1 MPIIFQY
8 ILDLLQ
14 ILILAIPIYFLLKFL
29 RPRKGYR
36 MLIGMLVVIVLLGL
50 IARLFGMSEISWILE
65 HAVSLL
71 PLALVIIFQQDLRL
85 GLAEI
90 AGRRGGQLKAS
101 NDEAKEELLRAIQT
115 LMNRKIGALI
125 AIERNVQ
132 LDEFIG
138 TTGVKLDCAIHNDL
152 IVSLFFPNSPLHD
165 GGMIIRN
172 GRISAA
178 SCVFPVSSTVQVG
191 RRFGTRHRA
200 GIGLSE
206 YSDALIII
214 VSEELGILSVA
225 YNGQI
230 FRGLKIAE
238 LKTLLDVVSQQS
250 SKVGETISNM
260 GSQKEIDMAAESP
273 RNVVREKDL
282 LADAIQKLD
291 KEIR

>member
-1 MPIIFQY
+1 MPSFIQS
-8 ILDLLQ
+8 ILDILQ
-14 ILILAIPIYFLLKFL
+14 IIILAIPIYFLLKFL

-36 MLIGMLVVIVLLGL
+36 MLIGMLIVFILLGL
-50 IARLFGMSEISWILE
+50 ISRLFDLSELSWVLE
-65 HAVSLL
+65 HAISLL
-71 PLALVIIFQQDLRL
+71 PMSLIIIFQQDLRL

-90 AGRRGGQLKAS
+90 AGRHSGQLKAS
-101 NDEAKEELLRAIQT
+101 NTEVKEELLSAVET
-115 LMNRKIGALI
+115 LMRRKIGALI

-138 TTGVKLDCAIHNDL
+138 TTGVKLDCEILDDL

-172 GRISAA
+172 GRICAA
-178 SCVFPVSSTVQVG
+178 SCVFPVSTIQVG

-200 GIGLSE
+200 AIGLSE
-206 YSDALIII
+206 HSDALIII

-230 FRGLKIAE
+230 YRGLKIAE
-238 LKTLLDVVSQQS
+238 LKEVLDVAALES
-250 SKVGETISNM
+250 SKVDEAISTM
-260 GSQKEIDMAAESP
+260 GSQNEIDKASAFS
-273 RNVVREKDL
+273 RNNTQEKDL
-282 LADAIQKLD
+282 LADAIGKLD

>member
-14 ILILAIPIYFLLKFL
+14 ILIIAIPIYFLLKFL

-36 MLIGMLVVIVLLGL
+36 MLIGMLVMFILLGTFSRVFDL
-50 IARLFGMSEISWILE
+50 SELSWILE
-65 HAVSLL
+65 HAISLI
-71 PLALVIIFQQDLRL
+71 PLSLIIIFQQDLRL

-90 AGRRGGQLKAS
+90 AGRRAGPLKES
-101 NDEAKEELLRAIQT
+101 NDEAKKELLSAVET
-115 LMNRKIGALI
+115 LMRRKIGALI
-125 AIERNVQ
+125 AIERNVR

-138 TTGVKLDCAIHNDL
+138 TAGVKLDCSILDDL

-172 GRISAA
+172 GRICATA
-178 SCVFPVSSTVQVG
+178 CVFPVSTVQVG

-200 GIGLSE
+200 AIGLSE
-206 YSDALIII
+206 HTDALIII

-230 FRGLKIAE
+230 YRGLKIDE
-238 LKTLLDVVSQQS
+238 LKDLLDVVSQES
-250 SKVGETISNM
+250 SKVDEAISTM
-260 GSQKEIDMAAESP
+260 GSQQEIDKAAVAP
-273 RNVVREKDL
+273 RSIVREKDM

-291 KEIR
+291 KETR

>member
-1 MPIIFQY
+1 MPSFIQS
-8 ILDLLQ
+8 ILDILQ
-14 ILILAIPIYFLLKFL
+14 IIILAIPIYFLLKFL

-36 MLIGMLVVIVLLGL
+36 MLIGMLIVFILLGL
-50 IARLFGMSEISWILE
+50 ISRLFDLSELSWVLE
-65 HAVSLL
+65 HAISLL
-71 PLALVIIFQQDLRL
+71 PMSLIIIFQQDLRL

-90 AGRRGGQLKAS
+90 AGRRSGQLKAS
-101 NDEAKEELLRAIQT
+101 NTEVKEELLSAVET
-115 LMNRKIGALI
+115 LMRRKIGALI

-138 TTGVKLDCAIHNDL
+138 TTGVKLDCEILDDL

-172 GRISAA
+172 GRICAA
-178 SCVFPVSSTVQVG
+178 SCVFPVSTIQVG

-200 GIGLSE
+200 AIGLSE
-206 YSDALIII
+206 HSDALIII

-230 FRGLKIAE
+230 YRGLKIAE
-238 LKTLLDVVSQQS
+238 LKEVLDVAALES
-250 SKVGETISNM
+250 SKVDEAISTM
-260 GSQKEIDMAAESP
+260 GSQNEIDKASAFS
-273 RNVVREKDL
+273 RNNTQEKDL
-282 LADAIQKLD
+282 LADAIGKLD